1 MSLMMPVCCCSVAQS
16 CPTFCNPMD
25 CSRLG
30 FLVLHHLP
38 EFAKTRVR
46 WFRNAIQ
53 PSDFLSSILLLPWV
67 FPSIRVFSNKLG
79 LFQWVGCSH
88 HVAKVLELQLQHQS
102 FQWIFRTDFP
112 WMDWLDL
119 LTVQGTLKSLLQHH
133 SLKASVLWLSA
144 FFIVQLSHLYM
155 TAGKTIALT
164 IRIFVGKLMS
174 LPFNTLS
181 LSQLFFQ
188 GVSVF

>member
-67 FPSIRVFSNKLG
+67 FPSIRVFSNELALG
-79 LFQWVGCSH
+79 IRWPKYWSKDSVS
-88 HVAKVLELQLQHQS
+88 VLPKNIQGWFLY
-102 FQWIFRTDFP
+102 
-112 WMDWLDL
+112 DWLISSPA
-119 LTVQGTLKSLLQHH
+119 VQGTLNSLLQHH
-133 SLKASVLWLSA
+133 SLKTSILWQPFLLSSSHTHTWLLEKP
-144 FFIVQLSHLYM
+144 QLLLYEP
-155 TAGKTIALT
+155 L
-164 IRIFVGKLMS
+164 
-174 LPFNTLS
+174 
-181 LSQLFFQ
+181 
-188 GVSVF
+188 

>member
-67 FPSIRVFSNKLG
+67 FPSIRVFSNELALYIRWRNYWSFSIRHSNLYSG
-79 LFQWVGCSH
+79 LI
-88 HVAKVLELQLQHQS
+88 S
-102 FQWIFRTDFP
+102 FGLTGLIS
-112 WMDWLDL
+112 WLSKTL
-119 LTVQGTLKSLLQHH
+119 LRVFSNTTVQRYQ
-133 SLKASVLWLSA
+133 
-144 FFIVQLSHLYM
+144 FFS
-155 TAGKTIALT
+155 T
-164 IRIFVGKLMS
+164 
-174 LPFNTLS
+174 LPFLLS
-181 LSQLFFQ
+181 SSHICTWLLEKR
-188 GVSVF
+188 